1 MKFYDTPITV
11 QIEFV
16 LLYTSQHFYC
26 FHQNSPN
33 IYGCVNKS
41 PILLLSS
48 KLPTIFVK
56 RLKLFIFVAEIVQ
69 TNNTLEIDLNK
80 VGPAQFQSMPKYRL
94 QEWSSFTKY
103 CFAP

>member
-1 MKFYDTPITV
+1 MFWF
-11 QIEFV
+11 FV
-16 LLYTSQHFYC
+16 
-26 FHQNSPN
+26 
-33 IYGCVNKS
+33 
-41 PILLLSS
+41 
-48 KLPTIFVK
+48 
-56 RLKLFIFVAEIVQ
+56 FVAEIVQ